1 MGLNFQERIARQPR
15 FDPKNIGVG
24 GPVVTIISC
33 SAANNNNFR
42 KGYDEI
48 NWKGSNHENNMPEV
62 REEVPL
68 RSGG

>member
-1 MGLNFQERIARQPR
+1 MTLNFQERIARQPR

-24 GPVVTIISC
+24 GSIVTIISC

-48 NWKGSNHENNMPEV
+48 NWKGAYHENMPKM

-68 RSGG
+68 GPDAM